1 VDEAIR
7 DLLEGSDDPVNEE
20 EPPDLDRHA
29 LRDRVDR
36 LGQELSQILGSSF
49 AVIGW
54 GEIQDATFCCELLVR
69 GIRVRFSNF
78 GSLITITKP
87 GPERVDA
94 QTMTQIVQAASAAG
108 FHFVSKDVLETPYTG
123 RNPQFVGA
131 TWFGR
136 FFDYV

>member
-1 VDEAIR
+1 
-7 DLLEGSDDPVNEE
+7 
-20 EPPDLDRHA
+20 
-29 LRDRVDR
+29 
-36 LGQELSQILGSSF
+36 LSQILGFPF

-69 GIRVRFSNF
+69 GIRVRCSNF
-78 GSLITITKP
+78 GALITITKP
-87 GPERVDA
+87 GPERIDA
-94 QTMTQIVQAASAAG
+94 QTMTQVVQAASAAG
-108 FHFVSKDVLETPYTG
+108 FHFVSNDALETPYAG